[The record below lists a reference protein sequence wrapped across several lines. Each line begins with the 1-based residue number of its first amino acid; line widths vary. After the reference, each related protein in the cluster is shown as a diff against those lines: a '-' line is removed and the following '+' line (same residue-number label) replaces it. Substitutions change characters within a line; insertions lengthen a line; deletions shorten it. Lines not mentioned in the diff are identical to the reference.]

1 MIVGPQSVSFGDD
14 FDNVRARRVK
24 RVFEDNLSAFSGTQV
39 QMLRSTIAGLALL
52 GWLLAATNAASEQCV
67 AERLEQFLEER
78 AFELSAEEKIDLY
91 ADRLVRYYDKY
102 DISRP
107 AVLRSMK
114 AWVLS
119 ASRTAVVATIR
130 MCSSR
135 SMPYSRRTFR

>member
-1 MIVGPQSVSFGDD
+1 
-14 FDNVRARRVK
+14 
-24 RVFEDNLSAFSGTQV
+24 
-39 QMLRSTIAGLALL
+39 MLRSTIAGLALL
-52 GWLLAATNAASEQCV
+52 GWMLAATSGAAAQCA

-114 AWVLS
+114 AWE
-119 ASRTAVVATIR
+119 
-130 MCSSR
+130 
-135 SMPYSRRTFR
+135 RRWPD